1 MDRKKKA
8 VFKIIYDSC
17 NFNGFVSIVYMLRK
31 ILLVRLVSLSCQTF
45 EEPEETRYVKFMN
58 TD

>member
-1 MDRKKKA
+1 MA